1 MYQLFDAS
9 FFRVKGTVQEL
20 APMVAKHG
28 MGGIN
33 VPVEILEDVN
43 LARKAAKCV
52 YDNGLQWGLLPTP
65 VDCLSGFATDDKMF
79 DEGMEKLKRWAEIGE
94 KIGVKRS
101 YNHVIP
107 GSDTMSF
114 DENYEWHVRRV
125 SEIYHILNNH
135 GIQYSLEFIGPVP
148 LKKSFKYPFFDSI
161 AGVLSIADA
170 ISSDIGFLF
179 DTYHWYCGGGRMDD
193 LYYAS
198 AHVDRMVCFHIN
210 DGIVGRTREQQEDL
224 ERAMPMTT
232 GIVDSLT
239 PYKLFQ
245 KCGYS
250 GSVMVEPIY
259 PLYNK
264 FETMRAEDVVIEVA
278 AAYKHMENL
287 LRKE

>member
-20 APMVAKHG
+20 APLVAKHG

-43 LARKAAKCV
+43 LAREAAKCV

-170 ISSDIGFLF
+170 ISSDI
-179 DTYHWYCGGGRMDD
+179 C
-193 LYYAS
+193 
-198 AHVDRMVCFHIN
+198 
-210 DGIVGRTREQQEDL
+210 
-224 ERAMPMTT
+224 
-232 GIVDSLT
+232 
-239 PYKLFQ
+239 
-245 KCGYS
+245 
-250 GSVMVEPIY
+250 
-259 PLYNK
+259 
-264 FETMRAEDVVIEVA
+264 
-278 AAYKHMENL
+278 
-287 LRKE
+287 

>member
-20 APMVAKHG
+20 APLVAKHG

-43 LARKAAKCV
+43 LAREAAKCV

-114 DENYEWHVRRV
+114 DENYE
-125 SEIYHILNNH
+125 
-135 GIQYSLEFIGPVP
+135 
-148 LKKSFKYPFFDSI
+148 
-161 AGVLSIADA
+161 
-170 ISSDIGFLF
+170 
-179 DTYHWYCGGGRMDD
+179 
-193 LYYAS
+193 
-198 AHVDRMVCFHIN
+198 
-210 DGIVGRTREQQEDL
+210 
-224 ERAMPMTT
+224 
-232 GIVDSLT
+232 
-239 PYKLFQ
+239 
-245 KCGYS
+245 
-250 GSVMVEPIY
+250 
-259 PLYNK
+259 
-264 FETMRAEDVVIEVA
+264 
-278 AAYKHMENL
+278 
-287 LRKE
+287 